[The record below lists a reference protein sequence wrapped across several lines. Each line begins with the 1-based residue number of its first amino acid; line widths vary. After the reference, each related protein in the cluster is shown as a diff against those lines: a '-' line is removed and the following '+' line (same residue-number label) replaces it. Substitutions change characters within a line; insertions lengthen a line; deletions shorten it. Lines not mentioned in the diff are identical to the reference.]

1 METVS
6 KGTSDELIEA
16 LLSELSLERQ
26 RHAATERQ
34 LKEAEAA
41 ATAAAATAAAAAAA
55 KASASPQECGMC
67 LDKPVD
73 CVFDCGHLCCFEC
86 AEMISNCHI
95 CRQPIIGRK
104 KVYL

>member
-1 METVS
+1 METVAR
-6 KGTSDELIEA
+6 GTSEELIEA

-34 LKEAEAA
+34 LEGAEAAARAAA
-41 ATAAAATAAAAAAA
+41 ATAAAATATN
-55 KASASPQECGMC
+55 ASASPQECGMC

-73 CVFDCGHLCCFEC
+73 CVFDCGHLCCFDC
-86 AEMISNCHI
+86 AEMIDNCHI
-95 CRQPIIGRK
+95 CRQPITKRK